1 MRIPVYR
8 SKAISRETMP
18 GTELRGTVRRNPRAE
33 AQFEMDKAAPMLA
46 AFEGVTKFA
55 AARWQ
60 ASQEAQFNEA
70 ALAIEEGMREAEY
83 TLSKT
88 KDIYNVL
95 DGDNLWQNSMD
106 ELRDATISSVPNRSL
121 QRKLKYSFEQNEIAA
136 RFRLRGEIDKKI
148 LAREQ
153 AAIAARMEKKRY
165 NLSQPGTTI
174 DQYNTE
180 MNIVTNDQAR
190 GVAGGRYSIEGVNK
204 ANLQLRADIAAS
216 YIQNVYSN
224 DPDKAMQLFAM
235 MDLQDEVAAGTKTPE
250 QAMAAA
256 GIDDEYALHVLY
268 NVERGTAVKIIQENL
283 ATSLKFFDAQEKLET
298 EQQEETNERNTK
310 AYNFVISVQ
319 DSTIVTPKQLQQLMP
334 SYAFEGLTE
343 AQKTNGM
350 DGADAKILLRDMLNN
365 QFWASPAQQA
375 KMNEQIDD
383 PAQGIFAAEG
393 ESSATKYS
401 ELYAKAGAGMLDLD
415 ELTQPS
421 VKALITVGQYNI
433 LVDKAN
439 NSANAS
445 LNVGVRLLQRAFN
458 YTEKDAEENNPNLA
472 NASRIAFERA
482 DLELQEEFSK
492 RFEEQDPMTR
502 LEIRNKANELI
513 AEFKDLY
520 TDELRL
526 EYQDYVSTTV
536 AETLLGRF
544 NEFNIQDPVNSLQ
557 RIYDS
562 LDASEQR
569 SGRKILNLKVV
580 IRRAYADQGLGF

>member
-1 MRIPVYR
+1 
-8 SKAISRETMP
+8 
-18 GTELRGTVRRNPRAE
+18 
-33 AQFEMDKAAPMLA
+33 MDKAAPMLA

-268 NVERGTAVKIIQENL
+268 NIERGTAVKIIQENL
-283 ATSLKFFDAQEKLET
+283 ATSLKFFDAEEKLET
-298 EQQEETNERNTK
+298 ERQEETNGRNKK
-310 AYNFVISVQ
+310 AYNFFFSVQ
-319 DSTIVTPKQLQQLMP
+319 DSEIVEPEILRQLIGSQ
-334 SYAFEGLTE
+334 AFENLSASDQGGVTGLR
-343 AQKTNGM
+343 
-350 DGADAKILLRDMLNN
+350 AKDILQTHLNN
-365 QFWASPAQQA
+365 QFWATREQQA
-375 KMNEQIDD
+375 RMNEEMDTSTQFKFA
-383 PAQGIFAAEG
+383 PAGEG
-393 ESSATKYS
+393 SEARYS
-401 ELYAKAGAGMLDLD
+401 ELYALAERGMLTVEELNTDTFRITAQQHRELSLKIYNEAD
-415 ELTQPS
+415 ESL
-421 VKALITVGQYNI
+421 AVGS
-433 LVDKAN
+433 K
-439 NSANAS
+439 
-445 LNVGVRLLQRAFN
+445 LLKRAFKYN
-458 YTEKDAEENNPNLA
+458 ELDAQTDNPTLA
-472 NASRIAFERA
+472 RASKSAFENA
-482 DLELQEEFSK
+482 DYALQNEFS
-492 RFEEQDPMTR
+492 RRESEGNPMT
-502 LEIRNKANELI
+502 LAEIRTFANEQIELFG
-513 AEFKDLY
+513 ESFR
-520 TDELRL
+520 DELRIEL
-526 EYQDYVSTTV
+526 EDYIRDNVREAFIGINIDLTDPITSLENYYNQQSQATQDLIRSRITTFK
-536 AETLLGRF
+536 R
-544 NEFNIQDPVNSLQ
+544 
-557 RIYDS
+557 
-562 LDASEQR
+562 
-569 SGRKILNLKVV
+569 V
-580 IRRAYADQGLGF
+580 IRSRFGNQGLGF

>member
-1 MRIPVYR
+1 
-8 SKAISRETMP
+8 MP

-174 DQYNTE
+174 DQYDTE

-190 GVAGGRYSIEGVNK
+190 GVAGGRYSIEGVTK

-216 YIQNVYSN
+216 YIQNVYGN

-235 MDLQDEVAAGTKTPE
+235 LELQDEVITGEKTPE

-268 NVERGTAVKIIQENL
+268 NVERGTAVKIIQDNL
-283 ATSLKFFDAQEKLET
+283 ATSLKFYDAKEKLET
-298 EQQEETNERNTK
+298 DLEQDRNNLNEK
-310 AYNFVISVQ
+310 AYNFAISLEDGEIIDKEVVKSLVPEYFWQDYPAMTIQGNTIAGANAKRVIRNFLENDQ
-319 DSTIVTPKQLQQLMP
+319 M
-334 SYAFEGLTE
+334 
-343 AQKTNGM
+343 
-350 DGADAKILLRDMLNN
+350 
-365 QFWASPAQQA
+365 WASPEQQE
-375 KMNEQIDD
+375 KLSQSID
-383 PAQGIFAAEG
+383 QTSRSVF
-393 ESSATKYS
+393 ATKDT
-401 ELYAKAGAGMLDLD
+401 EDLGKVIDLEDKAAAGMLTL
-415 ELTQPS
+415 S
-421 VKALITVGQYNI
+421 
-433 LVDKAN
+433 
-439 NSANAS
+439 
-445 LNVGVRLLQRAFN
+445 
-458 YTEKDAEENNPNLA
+458 
-472 NASRIAFERA
+472 
-482 DLELQEEFSK
+482 ELQENKAFLQPSTY
-492 RFEEQDPMTR
+492 RAIRDRIYNEEDEGYAAVKAAVAAKFKYDEQSALNGNLAEASRNAFINVTREILDERNRRQIEQNPMTL
-502 LEIRNKANELI
+502 LELVDLANKKADEFDDIYRAELTKEYERTLKKFEKDFNNGQTIFNRRDPFGSGDEWFGSLSDDRQGQIQVYYGPLLSNIRNK
-513 AEFKDLY
+513 F
-520 TDELRL
+520 
-526 EYQDYVSTTV
+526 S
-536 AETLLGRF
+536 
-544 NEFNIQDPVNSLQ
+544 
-557 RIYDS
+557 
-562 LDASEQR
+562 
-569 SGRKILNLKVV
+569 
-580 IRRAYADQGLGF
+580 GLGLFDE

>member
-283 ATSLKFFDAQEKLET
+283 ATSLKFFDAEEKLET
-298 EQQEETNERNTK
+298 ERQEETNGRNKK
-310 AYNFVISVQ
+310 AYNFFFSVQ
-319 DSTIVTPKQLQQLMP
+319 DSEIVEPEILRQLIGSQ
-334 SYAFEGLTE
+334 AFENLSASDQGGVTGLR
-343 AQKTNGM
+343 
-350 DGADAKILLRDMLNN
+350 AKDILQTHLNN
-365 QFWASPAQQA
+365 QFWATREQQA
-375 KMNEQIDD
+375 RMNEEMDTSTQFK
-383 PAQGIFAAEG
+383 FAPTGEG
-393 ESSATKYS
+393 SEARYS
-401 ELYAKAGAGMLDLD
+401 ELYALAERGMLTVE
-415 ELTQPS
+415 ELNTDTFRITAQQHRELS
-421 VKALITVGQYNI
+421 VKIYNEADESLAVG
-433 LVDKAN
+433 
-439 NSANAS
+439 S
-445 LNVGVRLLQRAFN
+445 RLLKRAFKYN
-458 YTEKDAEENNPNLA
+458 ELDAQTDNPTLA
-472 NASRIAFERA
+472 RASKSAFENA
-482 DLELQEEFSK
+482 DYALQNEFS
-492 RFEEQDPMTR
+492 RRESEGNPMT
-502 LEIRNKANELI
+502 LAEIRTFANEQIELFG
-513 AEFKDLY
+513 ESFR
-520 TDELRL
+520 DELRIEL
-526 EYQDYVSTTV
+526 EDYIRDNVRE
-536 AETLLGRF
+536 AFIGI
-544 NEFNIQDPVNSLQ
+544 NIDLTDP
-557 RIYDS
+557 ITS
-562 LDASEQR
+562 LDNYYNQQSQATQDLIR
-569 SGRKILNLKVV
+569 SRITTFKRV
-580 IRRAYADQGLGF
+580 IRSRFGNQGLGF

>member
-18 GTELRGTVRRNPRAE
+18 GRELRGTVRRSPRAE
-33 AQFEMDKAAPMLA
+33 AQYELDKAAPMLA

-106 ELRDATISSVPNRSL
+106 ELRDATISSVSNRSL

-174 DQYNTE
+174 DQYNTA
-180 MNIVTNDQAR
+180 MNIVANDQAR
-190 GVAGGRYSIEGVNK
+190 GVAGGRYSIEGITK

-224 DPDKAMQLFAM
+224 DPNKAMQLFAM

-283 ATSLKFFDAQEKLET
+283 ATSLKFFDAEEKLET
-298 EQQEETNERNTK
+298 ERQEETNQQNKK
-310 AYNFVISVQ
+310 AYNFFFSVQ
-319 DSTIVTPKQLQQLMP
+319 DTDFVEPEVLKNLLGQQGFDNLPASYQQDGVNGIRLKKYLQE
-334 SYAFEGLTE
+334 Y
-343 AQKTNGM
+343 
-350 DGADAKILLRDMLNN
+350 LNN
-365 QFWASPAQQA
+365 QMWATREQQA
-375 KMNEQIDD
+375 RMEEELDRTTQFKFA
-383 PAQGIFAAEG
+383 PAGEG
-393 ESSATKYS
+393 SEARYS
-401 ELYAKAGAGMLDLD
+401 ELYALAERGMLTVG
-415 ELTQPS
+415 ELNTDTFRITAQQHRELS
-421 VKALITVGQYNI
+421 VKIYNEADESLAVG
-433 LVDKAN
+433 
-439 NSANAS
+439 S
-445 LNVGVRLLQRAFN
+445 RLLKRAFKYN
-458 YTEKDAEENNPNLA
+458 ELDAQTDNPTLA
-472 NASRIAFERA
+472 RASKSAFENA
-482 DLELQEEFSK
+482 DFALQDEFS
-492 RFEEQDPMTR
+492 RREAEGNPMT
-502 LEIRNKANELI
+502 LGEIRTFAKEQI
-513 AEFKDLY
+513 EIFGESY
-520 TDELRL
+520 RDELRL
-526 EYQDYVSTTV
+526 ELEDYFINQVQE
-536 AETLLGRF
+536 AF
-544 NEFNIQDPVNSLQ
+544 PAIEFNLTDPLGAIDRWYEGLSGPEQDRVRPRKTTFR
-557 RIYDS
+557 RIIKS
-562 LDASEQR
+562 RFS
-569 SGRKILNLKVV
+569 N
-580 IRRAYADQGLGF
+580 QGLGF

>member
-283 ATSLKFFDAQEKLET
+283 ATSLKFFDAEEKLET
-298 EQQEETNERNTK
+298 ERQEETNGRNKK
-310 AYNFVISVQ
+310 AYNFFFSVQ
-319 DSTIVTPKQLQQLMP
+319 DSEIVEPEILRQLIGSQ
-334 SYAFEGLTE
+334 AFENLSASDQGGVTGLR
-343 AQKTNGM
+343 
-350 DGADAKILLRDMLNN
+350 AKDILQTHLNN
-365 QFWASPAQQA
+365 QFWATREQQA
-375 KMNEQIDD
+375 RMNEEMDTSTQFK
-383 PAQGIFAAEG
+383 FAPTGEG
-393 ESSATKYS
+393 SEARYS
-401 ELYAKAGAGMLDLD
+401 ELYALAERGMLTVE
-415 ELTQPS
+415 ELNTDTFRITAQQHRELS
-421 VKALITVGQYNI
+421 VKIYNEADESLAVG
-433 LVDKAN
+433 
-439 NSANAS
+439 S
-445 LNVGVRLLQRAFN
+445 RLLKRAFKYN
-458 YTEKDAEENNPNLA
+458 ELDAQTDNPTLA
-472 NASRIAFERA
+472 RASKSAFENA
-482 DLELQEEFSK
+482 DYALQNEFS
-492 RFEEQDPMTR
+492 RRESEGNPMT
-502 LEIRNKANELI
+502 LAEIRTFANEQIELFG
-513 AEFKDLY
+513 ESFR
-520 TDELRL
+520 DELRIEL
-526 EYQDYVSTTV
+526 EDYIRDNVREAFIGINIDLTDPITSLENYYSQQSQATQDLIRSRITTFK
-536 AETLLGRF
+536 R
-544 NEFNIQDPVNSLQ
+544 
-557 RIYDS
+557 
-562 LDASEQR
+562 
-569 SGRKILNLKVV
+569 V
-580 IRRAYADQGLGF
+580 IRSRFGNQGLGF

>member
-1 MRIPVYR
+1 
-8 SKAISRETMP
+8 MP

-283 ATSLKFFDAQEKLET
+283 ATSLKFFDAEEKLET
-298 EQQEETNERNTK
+298 ERQEETNGRNKK
-310 AYNFVISVQ
+310 AYNFFFSVQ
-319 DSTIVTPKQLQQLMP
+319 DSEIVEPEILRQLIGNQ
-334 SYAFEGLTE
+334 AFENLSASDQGGVTGLR
-343 AQKTNGM
+343 
-350 DGADAKILLRDMLNN
+350 AKDILQTHLNN
-365 QFWASPAQQA
+365 QFWATREQQA
-375 KMNEQIDD
+375 RMNEEMDTSTQFK
-383 PAQGIFAAEG
+383 FAPTGEG
-393 ESSATKYS
+393 SEARYS
-401 ELYAKAGAGMLDLD
+401 ELYALAERGMLTVE
-415 ELTQPS
+415 ELNTDTFRITAQQHRELS
-421 VKALITVGQYNI
+421 VKIYNEADESLAVG
-433 LVDKAN
+433 
-439 NSANAS
+439 S
-445 LNVGVRLLQRAFN
+445 RLLKRAFKYN
-458 YTEKDAEENNPNLA
+458 ELDAQTDNPTLA
-472 NASRIAFERA
+472 RASKSAFENA
-482 DLELQEEFSK
+482 DYALQNEFS
-492 RFEEQDPMTR
+492 RRESEGNPMT
-502 LEIRNKANELI
+502 LAEIRTFANEQIELFG
-513 AEFKDLY
+513 ESFR
-520 TDELRL
+520 DELRIEL
-526 EYQDYVSTTV
+526 EDYIRDNVREAFIGINIDLTDPITSLENYYNQQSQATQDLIRSRITTFK
-536 AETLLGRF
+536 R
-544 NEFNIQDPVNSLQ
+544 
-557 RIYDS
+557 
-562 LDASEQR
+562 
-569 SGRKILNLKVV
+569 V
-580 IRRAYADQGLGF
+580 IRSRFGNQGLGF

>member
-1 MRIPVYR
+1 
-8 SKAISRETMP
+8 MP

-83 TLSKT
+83 TLSKS

-95 DGDNLWQNSMD
+95 DGKNLWQSSMD
-106 ELRDATISSVPNRSL
+106 ELRDVTISSVGNRSL

-190 GVAGGRYSIEGVNK
+190 GVAGGRYSIEGVNQ

-268 NVERGTAVKIIQENL
+268 NVERGTAIKIIQENL
-283 ATSLKFFDAQEKLET
+283 ATSLKFFDAEEKLET
-298 EQQEETNERNTK
+298 ERQEETNGRNKK
-310 AYNFVISVQ
+310 AYNFFFSVQ
-319 DSTIVTPKQLQQLMP
+319 DSEIVEPEILRQLIGSQ
-334 SYAFEGLTE
+334 AFENLSASDKSGVTGLR
-343 AQKTNGM
+343 
-350 DGADAKILLRDMLNN
+350 AKDILQTHLNN
-365 QFWASPAQQA
+365 QFWATREQQA
-375 KMNEQIDD
+375 RMNEEMDTSTQFK
-383 PAQGIFAAEG
+383 FAPTGEG
-393 ESSATKYS
+393 SEARYS
-401 ELYAKAGAGMLDLD
+401 ELYALAERGMLTVEELNTDTFRITAQQHRELSLKIYNEAD
-415 ELTQPS
+415 ESL
-421 VKALITVGQYNI
+421 AVG
-433 LVDKAN
+433 
-439 NSANAS
+439 S
-445 LNVGVRLLQRAFN
+445 RLLKRAFKYN
-458 YTEKDAEENNPNLA
+458 ELDAQTDNPTLA
-472 NASRIAFERA
+472 RASKSAFENA
-482 DLELQEEFSK
+482 DYALQNEFS
-492 RFEEQDPMTR
+492 RRESEGNPMT
-502 LEIRNKANELI
+502 LAEIREFANEQIELFG
-513 AEFKDLY
+513 ESFR
-520 TDELRL
+520 DELRIEL
-526 EYQDYVSTTV
+526 EDYIRDNVRE
-536 AETLLGRF
+536 AFIGI
-544 NEFNIQDPVNSLQ
+544 NIDLTDP
-557 RIYDS
+557 ITS
-562 LDASEQR
+562 LDNYYNQQSQATQDLIR
-569 SGRKILNLKVV
+569 SRITTYKRV
-580 IRRAYADQGLGF
+580 IRSRFGNQGLGF

>member
-33 AQFEMDKAAPMLA
+33 AQFEIDKAAPMLA

-83 TLSKT
+83 TLSKS

-95 DGDNLWQNSMD
+95 DGENLWQSSMD
-106 ELRDATISSVPNRSL
+106 ELRDVTISSVGNRSL

-190 GVAGGRYSIEGVNK
+190 GVAGGRYSIEGVNQ

-235 MDLQDEVAAGTKTPE
+235 MNLQDEVAAGTKTPE

-268 NVERGTAVKIIQENL
+268 NVERGTAIKIIQENL
-283 ATSLKFFDAQEKLET
+283 ATSLKFFDAEEKLET
-298 EQQEETNERNTK
+298 EQQEETNGRNKK
-310 AYNFVISVQ
+310 AYNFFFSVQ
-319 DSTIVTPKQLQQLMP
+319 DSEIVEPEILRQLIGSQ
-334 SYAFEGLTE
+334 AFENLSASDKGGVTGLR
-343 AQKTNGM
+343 
-350 DGADAKILLRDMLNN
+350 AKDILQTHLNN
-365 QFWASPAQQA
+365 QFWATREQQA
-375 KMNEQIDD
+375 RMNEEMDTSTQFK
-383 PAQGIFAAEG
+383 FAPTGEG
-393 ESSATKYS
+393 SEARYS
-401 ELYAKAGAGMLDLD
+401 ELYALAERGMLTVE
-415 ELTQPS
+415 ELNTDTFRITAQQHRELS
-421 VKALITVGQYNI
+421 VKIYNEADESLAVG
-433 LVDKAN
+433 
-439 NSANAS
+439 S
-445 LNVGVRLLQRAFN
+445 RLLKRAFKYN
-458 YTEKDAEENNPNLA
+458 ELDAQTDNPTLA
-472 NASRIAFERA
+472 RASKSAFENA
-482 DLELQEEFSK
+482 DYALQNEFS
-492 RFEEQDPMTR
+492 RRESEGNPMT
-502 LEIRNKANELI
+502 LAEIREFANEQIELFG
-513 AEFKDLY
+513 ESFR
-520 TDELRL
+520 DELRIEL
-526 EYQDYVSTTV
+526 EDYIRDNVRE
-536 AETLLGRF
+536 AFIGI
-544 NEFNIQDPVNSLQ
+544 NIDLTDP
-557 RIYDS
+557 ITS
-562 LDASEQR
+562 LDNYYNQQSQATQDLIR
-569 SGRKILNLKVV
+569 SRITTYKRV
-580 IRRAYADQGLGF
+580 IRSRFGNQGLGF

>member
-1 MRIPVYR
+1 
-8 SKAISRETMP
+8 
-18 GTELRGTVRRNPRAE
+18 
-33 AQFEMDKAAPMLA
+33 MDKAAPMLA

-283 ATSLKFFDAQEKLET
+283 ATSLKFFDAEEKLET
-298 EQQEETNERNTK
+298 ERQEETNGRNKK
-310 AYNFVISVQ
+310 AYNFFFSVQ
-319 DSTIVTPKQLQQLMP
+319 DSEIVEPEILRQLIGSQ
-334 SYAFEGLTE
+334 AFENLSASDQGGVTGLR
-343 AQKTNGM
+343 
-350 DGADAKILLRDMLNN
+350 AKDILQTHLNN
-365 QFWASPAQQA
+365 QFWATREQQA
-375 KMNEQIDD
+375 RMNEEMDTSTQFK
-383 PAQGIFAAEG
+383 FAPTGEG
-393 ESSATKYS
+393 SEARYS
-401 ELYAKAGAGMLDLD
+401 ELYALAERGMLTVE
-415 ELTQPS
+415 ELNTDTFRITAQQHRELS
-421 VKALITVGQYNI
+421 VKIYNEADESLAVG
-433 LVDKAN
+433 
-439 NSANAS
+439 S
-445 LNVGVRLLQRAFN
+445 RLLKRAFKYN
-458 YTEKDAEENNPNLA
+458 ELDAQTDNPTLA
-472 NASRIAFERA
+472 RASKSAFENA
-482 DLELQEEFSK
+482 DYALQNEFS
-492 RFEEQDPMTR
+492 RRESEGNPMT
-502 LEIRNKANELI
+502 LAEIRTFANEQIELFG
-513 AEFKDLY
+513 ESFR
-520 TDELRL
+520 DELRIEL
-526 EYQDYVSTTV
+526 EDYIRDNVRE
-536 AETLLGRF
+536 AFIGI
-544 NEFNIQDPVNSLQ
+544 NIDLTDP
-557 RIYDS
+557 ITS
-562 LDASEQR
+562 LDNYYNQQSQATQDLIR
-569 SGRKILNLKVV
+569 SRITTFKRV
-580 IRRAYADQGLGF
+580 IRSRFGNQGLGF

>member
-8 SKAISRETMP
+8 SRAISRETMP

-283 ATSLKFFDAQEKLET
+283 ATSLKFFDAEEKLET
-298 EQQEETNERNTK
+298 ERQEETNGRNKK
-310 AYNFVISVQ
+310 AYNFFFSVQ
-319 DSTIVTPKQLQQLMP
+319 DSEIVEPEILRQLIGSQ
-334 SYAFEGLTE
+334 AFENLSASDQGGVTGLR
-343 AQKTNGM
+343 
-350 DGADAKILLRDMLNN
+350 AKDILQTHLNN
-365 QFWASPAQQA
+365 QFWATREQQA
-375 KMNEQIDD
+375 RMNEEMDTSTQFKFA
-383 PAQGIFAAEG
+383 PAGEG
-393 ESSATKYS
+393 SEARYS
-401 ELYAKAGAGMLDLD
+401 ELYALAERGMLTVEELNTDTFRITAQQHRELSLKIYNEAD
-415 ELTQPS
+415 ESL
-421 VKALITVGQYNI
+421 AVGS
-433 LVDKAN
+433 K
-439 NSANAS
+439 
-445 LNVGVRLLQRAFN
+445 LLKRAFKYN
-458 YTEKDAEENNPNLA
+458 ELDAQTDNPTLA
-472 NASRIAFERA
+472 RASKSAFENA
-482 DLELQEEFSK
+482 DYALQNEFS
-492 RFEEQDPMTR
+492 RRESEGNPMT
-502 LEIRNKANELI
+502 LAEIRTFANEQIELFG
-513 AEFKDLY
+513 ESFR
-520 TDELRL
+520 DELRIEL
-526 EYQDYVSTTV
+526 EDYIRDNVREAFIGINIDLTDPITSLENYYNQQSQATQDLIRSRITTFK
-536 AETLLGRF
+536 R
-544 NEFNIQDPVNSLQ
+544 
-557 RIYDS
+557 
-562 LDASEQR
+562 
-569 SGRKILNLKVV
+569 V
-580 IRRAYADQGLGF
+580 IRSRFGNQGLGF

>member
-83 TLSKT
+83 TLSKS

-95 DGDNLWQNSMD
+95 DGKNLWQSSMD
-106 ELRDATISSVPNRSL
+106 ELRDVTISSVGNRSL

-190 GVAGGRYSIEGVNK
+190 GVAGGRYSIEGVNQ

-268 NVERGTAVKIIQENL
+268 NVERGTAIKIIQENL
-283 ATSLKFFDAQEKLET
+283 ATSLKFFDAEEKLET
-298 EQQEETNERNTK
+298 ERQEETNGRNKK
-310 AYNFVISVQ
+310 AYNFFFSVQ
-319 DSTIVTPKQLQQLMP
+319 DSEIVEPEILRQLIGSQ
-334 SYAFEGLTE
+334 AFENLPASDQGGVTGLR
-343 AQKTNGM
+343 
-350 DGADAKILLRDMLNN
+350 AKDILQTHLNN
-365 QFWASPAQQA
+365 QFWATREQQA
-375 KMNEQIDD
+375 RMNEEMDTSTQFK
-383 PAQGIFAAEG
+383 FAPTGEG
-393 ESSATKYS
+393 SEARYS
-401 ELYAKAGAGMLDLD
+401 ELYALAERGMLTVEELNTDTFRITAQQHRELSLKIYNEAD
-415 ELTQPS
+415 ESL
-421 VKALITVGQYNI
+421 AVG
-433 LVDKAN
+433 
-439 NSANAS
+439 S
-445 LNVGVRLLQRAFN
+445 RLLKRAFKYN
-458 YTEKDAEENNPNLA
+458 ELDAQTDNPTLA
-472 NASRIAFERA
+472 RASKSAFENA
-482 DLELQEEFSK
+482 DYALQNEFS
-492 RFEEQDPMTR
+492 RRESEGNPMT
-502 LEIRNKANELI
+502 LAEIREFANEQIELFG
-513 AEFKDLY
+513 ESFR
-520 TDELRL
+520 DELRIEL
-526 EYQDYVSTTV
+526 EDYIRDNVRE
-536 AETLLGRF
+536 AFIGI
-544 NEFNIQDPVNSLQ
+544 NIDLTDP
-557 RIYDS
+557 ITS
-562 LDASEQR
+562 LDNYYNQQSQATQDLIR
-569 SGRKILNLKVV
+569 SRITTYKRV
-580 IRRAYADQGLGF
+580 IRSRFGNQGLGF

>member
-1 MRIPVYR
+1 MSFRIPVYR
-8 SKAISRETMP
+8 SRAISRETMP

-95 DGDNLWQNSMD
+95 DGNNLWQNSMD
-106 ELRDATISSVPNRSL
+106 ELRDVTISSVSNRSL

-283 ATSLKFFDAQEKLET
+283 ATSLKFFDAEEKLET
-298 EQQEETNERNTK
+298 ERQEETNGRNKK
-310 AYNFVISVQ
+310 AYNFFFSVQ
-319 DSTIVTPKQLQQLMP
+319 DSEIVEPEILRQLIGSQ
-334 SYAFEGLTE
+334 AFENLSASDQGGVTGLR
-343 AQKTNGM
+343 
-350 DGADAKILLRDMLNN
+350 AKDILQTHLNN
-365 QFWASPAQQA
+365 QFWATREQQA
-375 KMNEQIDD
+375 RMNEEMDTSTQFK
-383 PAQGIFAAEG
+383 FAPTGEG
-393 ESSATKYS
+393 SEARYS
-401 ELYAKAGAGMLDLD
+401 ELYALAERGMLTVE
-415 ELTQPS
+415 ELNTDTFRITAQQHRELS
-421 VKALITVGQYNI
+421 VKIYNEADESLAVG
-433 LVDKAN
+433 
-439 NSANAS
+439 S
-445 LNVGVRLLQRAFN
+445 RLLKRAFKYN
-458 YTEKDAEENNPNLA
+458 ELDAQTDNPTLA
-472 NASRIAFERA
+472 RASKSAFENA
-482 DLELQEEFSK
+482 DYALQNEFS
-492 RFEEQDPMTR
+492 RRESEGNPMT
-502 LEIRNKANELI
+502 LAEIRAFANEQIELFG
-513 AEFKDLY
+513 ESFR
-520 TDELRL
+520 DELRIEL
-526 EYQDYVSTTV
+526 EDYIRDNVREAFIGINIDLTDPITSLENYYNQQSQATQDLIRSRITTYK
-536 AETLLGRF
+536 R
-544 NEFNIQDPVNSLQ
+544 
-557 RIYDS
+557 
-562 LDASEQR
+562 
-569 SGRKILNLKVV
+569 V
-580 IRRAYADQGLGF
+580 IRSRFGNQGLGF

>member
-8 SKAISRETMP
+8 SRAISRETMP

-283 ATSLKFFDAQEKLET
+283 ATSLKFFDAEEKLET
-298 EQQEETNERNTK
+298 ERQEETNGRNKK
-310 AYNFVISVQ
+310 AYNFFFSVQ
-319 DSTIVTPKQLQQLMP
+319 DSEIVEPEILRQLIGSQ
-334 SYAFEGLTE
+334 AFENLSASDQGGVTGLR
-343 AQKTNGM
+343 
-350 DGADAKILLRDMLNN
+350 AKDILQTHLNN
-365 QFWASPAQQA
+365 QFWATREQQA
-375 KMNEQIDD
+375 RMNEEMDTSTQFK
-383 PAQGIFAAEG
+383 FAPTGEG
-393 ESSATKYS
+393 SEARYS
-401 ELYAKAGAGMLDLD
+401 ELYALAERGMLTVE
-415 ELTQPS
+415 ELNTDTFRITAQQHRELS
-421 VKALITVGQYNI
+421 VKIYNEADESLAVG
-433 LVDKAN
+433 
-439 NSANAS
+439 S
-445 LNVGVRLLQRAFN
+445 RLLKRAFKYN
-458 YTEKDAEENNPNLA
+458 ELDAQTDNPTLA
-472 NASRIAFERA
+472 RASKSAFENA
-482 DLELQEEFSK
+482 DYALQNEFS
-492 RFEEQDPMTR
+492 RRESEGNPMT
-502 LEIRNKANELI
+502 LAEIRTFANEQIELFG
-513 AEFKDLY
+513 ESFR
-520 TDELRL
+520 DELRIEL
-526 EYQDYVSTTV
+526 EDYIRDNVRE
-536 AETLLGRF
+536 AFIGI
-544 NEFNIQDPVNSLQ
+544 NIDLTDP
-557 RIYDS
+557 ITS
-562 LDASEQR
+562 LDNYYNQQSQATQDLIR
-569 SGRKILNLKVV
+569 SRITTFKRV
-580 IRRAYADQGLGF
+580 IRSRFGNQGLGF